1 MKILKTTLIT
11 LFATII
17 TSTVFAA
24 ELKAGDTAP
33 LFKAKLHTGEDFNL
47 EAQKGKW
54 TVLYFFPKTDTPGCT
69 KQACAFRDN
78 IKKITTLGADVYGVS
93 MDTVEDQAAFHK
105 KHGLKFSLI
114 SDAAGTLTESYGA
127 KMPLMK
133 MAKRWTF
140 ILDENLVI
148 RKVDHDVDPVTD
160 AVKVA
165 EFITKAQK
173 TKTETKIKK

>member
-1 MKILKTTLIT
+1 MMSLL
-11 LFATII
+11 L
-17 TSTVFAA
+17 TSNVFAL
-24 ELKAGDTAP
+24 ELKVNDKAP
-33 LFKAKLHTGEDFNL
+33 TFTAKLQSGNDFNL
-47 EAQKGKW
+47 ESQKGKW
-54 TVLYFFPKTDTPGCT
+54 TVLYFFPKSDTPGCT

-78 IKKITTLGADVYGVS
+78 IKKITALGTDVYGVS
-93 MDTVEDQAAFHK
+93 MDTVEEQAAFHK

-114 SDAAGTLTESYGA
+114 SDKAGKITQAYGA

-140 ILDENLVI
+140 ILDDQLVV

-165 EFITKAQK
+165 EFIANAQK
-173 TKTETKIKK
+173 KKTETKIKK